1 MLNYFQ
7 EVWHMFF
14 LMQKILEFSMRLG
27 MRRNRFVR
35 LLGKILA
42 VWPVWYAE
50 RMEKKLMDGTWNPAE
65 KWKKKK
71 RKRRRRK
78 NRR

>member
-1 MLNYFQ
+1 
-7 EVWHMFF
+7 MFF

-35 LLGKILA
+35 
-42 VWPVWYAE
+42 VWYAE
-50 RMEKKLMDGTWNPAE
+50 RMERRLMDGTWNPAE